1 MKIENISFAT
11 TDWEHVA
18 RTEHSAESGQAFWRT
33 QHFGNVRVRI
43 VEYTPGYV
51 SDHWCSKGHILLC
64 LEGELETEL
73 HDGRTFL
80 LKPGMSY
87 QVADDAEAHR
97 SRSPLGAKLFVV
109 D

>member
-51 SDHWCSKGHILLC
+51 
-64 LEGELETEL
+64 
-73 HDGRTFL
+73 
-80 LKPGMSY
+80 
-87 QVADDAEAHR
+87 
-97 SRSPLGAKLFVV
+97 
-109 D
+109 